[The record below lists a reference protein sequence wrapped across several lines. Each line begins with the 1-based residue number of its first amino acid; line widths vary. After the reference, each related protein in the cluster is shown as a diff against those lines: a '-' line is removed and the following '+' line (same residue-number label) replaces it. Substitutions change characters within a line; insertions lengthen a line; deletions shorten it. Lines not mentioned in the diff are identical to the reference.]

1 MTTRHESSAAPRPTR
16 SALARAATPWY
27 VRFAARLLLLAF
39 LATPFLLALVPWQ
52 QTVMC
57 RGTVTAFSPTERMQ
71 VLTARVAGQIVNW
84 HVVEGS
90 RVKMNDPVVDIEDN
104 DPALAQRLDEQ
115 RKFLT
120 GRLEAAHKEVAELTA
135 AAKAQESAR
144 DAAVKAAEANREAAR
159 KTIEVSQQT
168 KANAQFAQTF
178 ERGRSDTFDGL
189 FNNPKFGG
197 LESRLSRDEAR
208 MRADRAQTDID
219 KADAEIQRAQAGLL
233 TQEALLLQA
242 DATGLSAIAVARSN
256 LRKAEQSLF
265 SVERE
270 IQDIDNRI
278 ERFKARNIVAP
289 CDGTVYRVAA
299 NVGPGGQYVKEGD
312 ELCTIVPDTAER
324 VVELFLD
331 GIDAPLVLA
340 YADRIK
346 TGREKIA
353 AGGDPA
359 ATDRAALDPA
369 NDLPHVRL
377 QFEGWPAIQFSGWP
391 ELAIGTF
398 GGRIVQVDSA
408 ATLDGKFRV
417 LVKPDAQLVGDDWP
431 DGEFLRQGNQAVGW
445 VLLNRVSLGYEIWRR
460 LNGFPPVLAP
470 DSKGKQKK
478 DDKGSKPPKVKV

>member
-1 MTTRHESSAAPRPTR
+1 MTTRHESSTAPRPTR

-39 LATPFLLALVPWQ
+39 LATPFLLAFVPWQ

-242 DATGLSAIAVARSN
+242 EAAGLSAIAVARSN

-312 ELCTIVPDTAER
+312 ELCTIVPDTADR

-346 TGREKIA
+346 QAGA
-353 AGGDPA
+353 APAGNGTAGDKPA
-359 ATDRAALDPA
+359 ETM
-369 NDLPHVRL
+369 PHVRL